1 MLINLGVTGGLA
13 KVADDSTQLIMESII
28 SAATDVS
35 TAGTSRIV
43 AACVSGVF
51 MLTRHGRDVVLP
63 KFSEIDITFNR
74 PVVLSAVLP
83 SGDQPDPE
91 QSRTK

>member
-1 MLINLGVTGGLA
+1 
-13 KVADDSTQLIMESII
+13 
-28 SAATDVS
+28 VS

-74 PVVLSAVLP
+74 PSLTRPAVVKSFLRLS
-83 SGDQPDPE
+83 
-91 QSRTK
+91 

>member
-1 MLINLGVTGGLA
+1 LA

-51 MLTRHGRDVVLP
+51 MLTRHGRDVV
-63 KFSEIDITFNR
+63 
-74 PVVLSAVLP
+74 
-83 SGDQPDPE
+83 
-91 QSRTK
+91 